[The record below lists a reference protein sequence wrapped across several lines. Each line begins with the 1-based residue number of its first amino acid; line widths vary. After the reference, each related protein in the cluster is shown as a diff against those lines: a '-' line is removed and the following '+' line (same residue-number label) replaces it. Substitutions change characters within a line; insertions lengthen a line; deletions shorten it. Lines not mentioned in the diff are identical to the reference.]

1 LEQNII
7 TTQEKNF
14 YSAIFVSMADD
25 IEIPE
30 IPVLSKCMQNIAQ
43 HQNSQILTILSTQ
56 KQSLSPSTEQC

>member
-43 HQNSQILTILSTQ
+43 HQNSQILTILST
-56 KQSLSPSTEQC
+56 